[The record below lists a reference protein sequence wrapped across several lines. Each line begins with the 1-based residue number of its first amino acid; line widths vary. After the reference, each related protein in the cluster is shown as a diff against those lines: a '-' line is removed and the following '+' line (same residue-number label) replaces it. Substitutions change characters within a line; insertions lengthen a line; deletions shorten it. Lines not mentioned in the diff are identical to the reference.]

1 MDGRLHRLFI
11 SYLPASVNDFLWVV
25 FFLGAYVTAGTRG
38 LEVLH
43 YTLGYSMSVL
53 IIIRIFF
60 GLADKGYANIIE
72 WFQDPVAIITNLRD
86 RLKLELY
93 TDSGLPLALPIVT
106 ALGLTISA
114 TGWSSLHQ
122 SFGHWITH
130 VHEILSI
137 VMLSIF
143 LLHIL
148 LMSSKFDLRSDLLF
162 KAMVNRKSLI
172 KANAIQ
178 RSKPRLVL
186 PLLVLFIC
194 FWTYQYIYAAEGGI
208 DGIEGSVQSQEHI
221 EDLSQ

>member
-1 MDGRLHRLFI
+1 MDGRLHRLLI
-11 SYLPASVNDFLWVV
+11 SCLPASVNDLLWVV
-25 FFLGAYVTAGTRG
+25 FFLGSFVTAGTKG

-43 YTLGYSMSVL
+43 YTLGYSMSAL
-53 IIIRIFF
+53 IIVRIIF
-60 GLADKGYANIIE
+60 GLADTRYTNVIE
-72 WFQDPVAIITNLRD
+72 WFQDPIAIISNLRA

-122 SFGHWITH
+122 TFGHWISH

-143 LLHIL
+143 SLHIL
-148 LMSSKFDLRSDLLF
+148 LMSSKFDLHSDLLF

-172 KANAIQ
+172 KVNASQ

-186 PLLVLFIC
+186 PLLALFIS

-208 DGIEGSVQSQEHI
+208 DGIESSVQALEHI
-221 EDLSQ
+221 DDLI

>member
-1 MDGRLHRLFI
+1 MDGRLHRLLI

-25 FFLGAYVTAGTRG
+25 FFLGAYVTAGTKG

-43 YTLGYSMSVL
+43 YTLGYSMSAL

-60 GLADKGYANIIE
+60 GRVDKGYTNKIE
-72 WFQDPVAIITNLRD
+72 RFQDPVAFISDLRA

-143 LLHIL
+143 SLHIL
-148 LMSSKFDLRSDLLF
+148 LMSSKFNLHSDLLF

-172 KANAIQ
+172 KKNAIQ

-186 PLLVLFIC
+186 LLLVLFIS

-208 DGIEGSVQSQEHI
+208 DGIEGSVHGQEHI